1 MTVTETADFESSLS
15 SRLARELLTWNE
27 GQARLHGSVAIQE
40 VARAY
45 GTPFYVYDEAT
56 LRRQFLALRNALPVE
71 IDIFYSIKANP
82 HPAVIGVFVG
92 LGAGCEVASGGEYVI
107 ARRARVAADRI
118 FFAGPGKGR
127 EELEYVI
134 HHGIGEIHLESF
146 EEIELIEEIARCR
159 NTKVSVSVRVNPSSG
174 SGGGLMMGGQPTVFG
189 FEEEAL
195 PQVVRSVSECPSLNL
210 RGIHLYTGTQILDAS
225 LLLEHWRHAIEIA
238 KRLSELTQQPA
249 HSVDLGGGLGIP
261 YFEHERELD
270 LNAIGKGARELIAS
284 AGLDGSRFFV
294 EPGRFLAGPAGIYV
308 AQVRSVK
315 NCRGTTF
322 VVLDGGMNHH
332 LAASGNLGQV
342 VRRDFPVV
350 NLSRLDSRPEGTI
363 VLTGP
368 LCTPIDTMARKVK
381 MPSPKAGDLIGFLQ
395 SGAYGLTASP
405 AQFLSHPSPSE
416 VLVSGETAK
425 LITPRG
431 NTLE

>member
-1 MTVTETADFESSLS
+1 MTITETARFESSLS
-15 SRLARELLTWNE
+15 SRLSRELLTWEE
-27 GQARLHGSVAIQE
+27 GHARLSTSVSIQE
-40 VARAY
+40 LARTY
-45 GTPFYVYDEAT
+45 GTPFYVYDEAI
-56 LRRQFLALRNALPVE
+56 LRRQFLALRRALPDE

-107 ARRARVAADRI
+107 ARCAGAPADSI

-127 EELEYVI
+127 EELDYVI
-134 HHGIGEIHLESF
+134 SHGIAEIHLESF

-159 NTKVSVSVRVNPSSG
+159 NTKVNVSVRVNPSSG
-174 SGGGLMMGGQPTVFG
+174 SGGALMMGGQPTVFG

-195 PQVVRSVSECPSLNL
+195 PHVVRSVLKCSSLNL
-210 RGIHLYTGTQILDAS
+210 RGIHLYTATQILDS
-225 LLLEHWRHAIEIA
+225 TLLLEHWRHAIKIA
-238 KRLSELTQQPA
+238 RRVSELTQQCP

-261 YFEHERELD
+261 YFDHESELD
-270 LNAIGKGARELIAS
+270 LNALGIGAKELLAS
-284 AGLDGSRFFV
+284 AELVRTRFFV

-350 NLSRLDSRPEGTI
+350 NLSRLGSPPEGTF

-368 LCTPIDTMARKVK
+368 LCTPIDVMARKVK
-381 MPSPKAGDLIGFLQ
+381 MPSPKVGDLIGFLQ

-405 AQFLSHPSPSE
+405 TQFLAHPSPAE
-416 VLVSGETAK
+416 VIVSGKTAK

-431 NTLE
+431 NPLD

>member
-1 MTVTETADFESSLS
+1 MLS
-15 SRLARELLTWNE
+15 WKRE
-27 GQARLHGSVAIQE
+27 QAWLSGSVSIQE
-40 VARAY
+40 LAGTY
-45 GTPFYVYDEAT
+45 GTPFYAYDQAI
-56 LRRQFLALRNALPVE
+56 LRRQFLALRRALPDE
-71 IDIFYSIKANP
+71 IEIFYSIKANP
-82 HPAVIGVFVG
+82 HPAVIGVLLG
-92 LGAGCEVASGGEYVI
+92 LGAGCEVASGGEYAI
-107 ARRARVAADRI
+107 ARRAGTAADRI

-134 HHGIGEIHLESF
+134 SHGIGEIHLESF
-146 EEIELIEEIARCR
+146 EEIELVEEIAQHR
-159 NTKVSVSVRVNPSSG
+159 NTKVNVSIRVNPSSG

-195 PQVVRSVSECPSLNL
+195 PQVVRSVSGCASLNL

-225 LLLEHWRHAIEIA
+225 LLLEHWRRAIEIS
-238 KRLSELTQQPA
+238 KRVSELTQQPA

-261 YFEHERELD
+261 YFDHERELD
-270 LNAIGKGARELIAS
+270 LDAISTGSRELLANAS
-284 AGLDGSRFFV
+284 LGRTRFVV

-308 AQVRSVK
+308 GRVRSVK

-342 VRRDFPVV
+342 IRRDFPVV
-350 NLSRLDSRPEGTI
+350 NLSRLDSPAKDTF

-368 LCTPIDTMARKVK
+368 LCTPIDTMARRVR
-381 MPSPKAGDLIGFLQ
+381 MPTPKAGDLIGFLQ

-405 AQFLSHPSPSE
+405 AQFLAHPSPAE
-416 VLVSGETAK
+416 VLVSGESVK

-431 NTLE
+431 NRLD